1 MSYRSYWSYFA
12 YFTYCFAYL
21 KWRVHIGHICH
32 IEHIGHMEHILHIS
46 HICYASHCCA
56 SNFFGLC
63 QDTNFPATWKSFLC
77 NLMIQQS
84 VDDLQPQNR
93 PPILQQPPA
102 LAALPP
108 FDFPA
113 IVRRSGGNTTAL
125 LASIREA
132 EAYLEMLH
140 DIVMLSM

>member
-1 MSYRSYWSYFA
+1 MPGYELSSDVEE
-12 YFTYCFAYL
+12 L
-21 KWRVHIGHICH
+21 P
-32 IEHIGHMEHILHIS
+32 L
-46 HICYASHCCA
+46 
-56 SNFFGLC
+56 
-63 QDTNFPATWKSFLC
+63 QPDDPAVGGSAL
-77 NLMIQQS
+77 
-84 VDDLQPQNR
+84 DDLQPQNR